1 MSNKSARKI
10 FSENLQRLM
19 KNKNID
25 QKELAEAIGV
35 TQPTI
40 SNWIQELK
48 YPRIKRVQQLS
59 DYFNVTK
66 SELTEEKTTIQ
77 KHQVSALINSDVT
90 EEELKEIENFIHY
103 VISKRDNKSDK

>member
-1 MSNKSARKI
+1 
-10 FSENLQRLM
+10 M

-48 YPRIKRVQQLS
+48 YPRIKRIQQLS

-66 SELTEEKTTIQ
+66 SELTEEKLLCKNIKYQ
-77 KHQVSALINSDVT
+77 LLINSDVT

-103 VISKRDNKSDK
+103 LISKRDNKGDK

>member
-1 MSNKSARKI
+1 
-10 FSENLQRLM
+10 M

-48 YPRIKRVQQLS
+48 YPRIKRIQQLS

-66 SELTEEKTTIQ
+66 SELTEEKLLCKTSSI
-77 KHQVSALINSDVT
+77 ALINSDVT

-103 VISKRDNKSDK
+103 LISKRDNKGDK

>member
-40 SNWIQELK
+40 SNWIQ
-48 YPRIKRVQQLS
+48 
-59 DYFNVTK
+59 N
-66 SELTEEKTTIQ
+66 
-77 KHQVSALINSDVT
+77 
-90 EEELKEIENFIHY
+90 
-103 VISKRDNKSDK
+103 